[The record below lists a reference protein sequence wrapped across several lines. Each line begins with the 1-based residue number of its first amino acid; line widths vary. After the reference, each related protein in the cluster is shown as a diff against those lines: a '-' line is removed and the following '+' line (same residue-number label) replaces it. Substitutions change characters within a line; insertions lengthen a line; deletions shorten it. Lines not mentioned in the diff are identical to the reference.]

1 MRNKEF
7 VMRRKRNKRGQVTI
21 EAAIAFT
28 ITLVFLASVIS
39 SIDYYRMDILMRR
52 SVEQTC
58 EKMSL
63 LYPVSVP
70 ATDLMSAA
78 VNAFPD
84 LGIGDAK
91 GAAVISKVASVSLGI
106 DDAT

>member
-1 MRNKEF
+1 
-7 VMRRKRNKRGQVTI
+7 MRRSRSKKGQVTI

-39 SIDYYRMDILMRR
+39 SIDYYRTDILMRR

-63 LYPVSVP
+63 L
-70 ATDLMSAA
+70 
-78 VNAFPD
+78 
-84 LGIGDAK
+84 
-91 GAAVISKVASVSLGI
+91 
-106 DDAT
+106 